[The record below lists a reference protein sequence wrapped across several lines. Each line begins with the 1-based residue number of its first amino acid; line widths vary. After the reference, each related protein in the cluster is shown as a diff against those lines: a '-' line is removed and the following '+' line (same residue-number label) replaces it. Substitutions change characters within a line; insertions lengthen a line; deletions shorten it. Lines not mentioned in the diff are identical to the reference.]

1 MIKLFEKCDC
11 LLIKT
16 LSNLFY
22 FSGYDNA
29 DAVMIIFPDK
39 KYYLTDARYTEEA
52 AEMLTEWEII
62 DIRRDLFGAIQRVLT
77 TNKAKTIGREN
88 ELLINFH
95 NELSSKIDADFVD
108 VSSDLQKLRA
118 VKTPKQLELIK
129 KAQEITDRTF
139 VEILPEI
146 KEGMTERQ
154 LCIMLENKLYQ
165 NGADGIAFKSIV
177 AFGKNS
183 SRPHA
188 LVTDKRLENGS
199 VIKLDFGARFKGW
212 CADMTRTVFFGNPTA
227 EQKGIYNA
235 VKEAQQTALDGLY
248 TGISCKAAYNLANDC
263 FIAKGLEKYFLHS
276 LGHGLGTD
284 VHESPSLSPRSE
296 DFLCENMVVSIEPG
310 LYLPSKFGVRIEDIV
325 FFHKSSIE
333 NLTKSQKHMII
344 L

>member
-1 MIKLFEKCDC
+1 MIQLFEKCHC

-29 DAVMIIFPDK
+29 DATMLIFPDK

-52 AEMLTEWEII
+52 TELLTDFEII
-62 DIRRDLFGAIQRVLT
+62 DFHRDLFGTIQNILT
-77 TNKAKTIGREN
+77 SNNAKIVGREN
-88 ELLINFH
+88 DLTMSFYNALL
-95 NELSSKIDADFVD
+95 SGIDAKFIDI
-108 VSSDLQKLRA
+108 SSDLQKIRS
-118 VKTPKQLELIK
+118 VKTALQLELIK
-129 KAQEITDRTF
+129 KAQAITDKTF
-139 VEILPEI
+139 VDILSEI

-154 LCIMLENKLYQ
+154 LCIALENKLYQ

-177 AFGKNS
+177 AFGANS

-188 LVTDKRLENGS
+188 LVSDKKLERGS

-212 CADMTRTVFFGNPTA
+212 CADMTRTVFFGKPSTEA
-227 EQKGIYNA
+227 KKIYEA
-235 VKEAQQTALDGLY
+235 VKEAQQAALEGIY
-248 TGISCKAAYNLANDC
+248 TGISCKAAYALANDC
-263 FIAKGLEKYFLHS
+263 FVAGGLEKYFIHS

-284 VHESPSLSPRSE
+284 VHEMPTLSPRSE

-333 NLTKSQKHMII
+333 NLTKSQKDMII